1 MHSLPPLQTT
11 TTFNRHIHNNPFLC
25 SQFLLHEMLNSVDA
39 QLSGAAALEPLST
52 SSRGRNSRAFDG
64 TPLRD
69 LIFECAQAVSRRDL
83 DRSLGLLGYLASEVL
98 HPEYGDSGERVGS
111 YFTRALAHRVSRHIM
126 ASPSSSSSY
135 ASHSGLLN
143 SLRIPDPPSQQ
154 QIHAAYLALNRVT
167 PFLRFAHLTA
177 NQAIVEEME
186 GEEIVHLIDFEIM
199 QGVQWPPLMQALA
212 ERTGGPPHL
221 RLTGIGSSADILRQT
236 GNRLADFA
244 RTLNLPF
251 EFLPLVVGSVEQVTA
266 RMLSTREGEVV
277 AVNCVLQLNRLLQR
291 GPDMLKA
298 FLEMIQTLRPKVF
311 TLAEREANHNQ
322 HQFLDRFTEAYRHYE
337 VLFESLEATLP
348 PKSPDRLTVEEVWFG
363 REIANIV
370 SCDGS
375 DWVERHERFEQ
386 WREIMASAGFH
397 PLPPSTFALAQA
409 KLLLRLHYPSE
420 GYRLFEMNDCLL
432 LGWQD
437 QPLFTVSS
445 WH

>member
-1 MHSLPPLQTT
+1 
-11 TTFNRHIHNNPFLC
+11 
-25 SQFLLHEMLNSVDA
+25 MLNSADA
-39 QLSGAAALEPLST
+39 KLSAAALDPAST
-52 SSRGRNSRAFDG
+52 SSARGRNSRAFDG
-64 TPLRD
+64 TPLRE

-83 DRSLGLLGYLASEVL
+83 DRSLGILGYLAAEVL
-98 HPEYGDSGERVGS
+98 PEHGDSGERVGS
-111 YFTRALAHRVSRHIM
+111 YFTRALAHRMSRQIM
-126 ASPSSSSSY
+126 VTGSSSSSSSSSSY
-135 ASHSGLLN
+135 ASHLGLLN

-154 QIHAAYLALNRVT
+154 EIHAAYLALNRVT

-177 NQAIVEEME
+177 NQAIVEEIE

-212 ERTGGPPHL
+212 ERSGGPPHL

-251 EFLPLVVGSVEQVTA
+251 EFLPLVVSSVEEVTT
-266 RMLSTREGEVV
+266 RMFSKREGEVV

-291 GPDMLKA
+291 GPDMLKS
-298 FLEMIQTLRPKVF
+298 FLEMIHTLRPKVF
-311 TLAEREANHNQ
+311 TLAEREASHNQ
-322 HQFLDRFTEAYRHYE
+322 TQFLDRFAEAYRHYAA
-337 VLFESLEATLP
+337 LFDSLEATLP

-375 DWVERHERFEQ
+375 DRVERHERFEQ
-386 WREIMASAGFH
+386 WREIMESAGFH

-420 GYRLFEMNDCLL
+420 GYRLFETDDCLR
-432 LGWQD
+432 LGWQE
-437 QPLFTVSS
+437 QPLFTDAYIKESYFRFVVFFFPAALSDGTLS
-445 WH
+445 A